1 MDAKVLVV
9 FLIALV
15 LALST
20 KQGKHLDIRRFGSK
34 PIISSYILCKFW
46 GFSKR
51 ISPKQLFS
59 PFWTEFE
66 SKQQVNKH

>member
-9 FLIALV
+9 FLIVLV

-20 KQGKHLDIRRFGSK
+20 AKKGRHLRRIGGNTL
-34 PIISSYILCKFW
+34 ISSYILYNFL

-51 ISPKQLFS
+51 ISPKQ
-59 PFWTEFE
+59 
-66 SKQQVNKH
+66 

>member
-20 KQGKHLDIRRFGSK
+20 AKKGRHLRRIGGNTL
-34 PIISSYILCKFW
+34 ISSYILYKF
-46 GFSKR
+46 
-51 ISPKQLFS
+51 
-59 PFWTEFE
+59 
-66 SKQQVNKH
+66 

>member
-1 MDAKVLVV
+1 MDAKVPVV

-20 KQGKHLDIRRFGSK
+20 KRGKHLDIRRIGSK
-34 PIISSYILCKFW
+34 TLMSSYILCKFW

-66 SKQQVNKH
+66 SKQEVNKH

>member
-1 MDAKVLVV
+1 MDAKDLMV

-20 KQGKHLDIRRFGSK
+20 KQGKHLDIGRIGSK
-34 PIISSYILCKFW
+34 TMISSYILCKFW

-51 ISPKQLFS
+51 ISPKQ
-59 PFWTEFE
+59 
-66 SKQQVNKH
+66 

>member
-1 MDAKVLVV
+1 MDAKVPVV

-20 KQGKHLDIRRFGSK
+20 KQGKHLDTRRIGSK
-34 PIISSYILCKFW
+34 TLMSSYILCKFW

-51 ISPKQLFS
+51 ISPKQ
-59 PFWTEFE
+59 
-66 SKQQVNKH
+66 

>member
-9 FLIALV
+9 FLIVLV

-20 KQGKHLDIRRFGSK
+20 AKEGRRLRRIGGNTLM
-34 PIISSYILCKFW
+34 SSYIRNKFW

-51 ISPKQLFS
+51 ISPKQ
-59 PFWTEFE
+59 
-66 SKQQVNKH
+66 

>member
-1 MDAKVLVV
+1 MDAKDLMV

-20 KQGKHLDIRRFGSK
+20 KQGKHLDIGRIGSK
-34 PIISSYILCKFW
+34 TIISSYILCKFW

-51 ISPKQLFS
+51 ISPKQ
-59 PFWTEFE
+59 
-66 SKQQVNKH
+66 